1 MNNFRGGF
9 GGGFGGGNLQA
20 LMKQAQKMQE
30 DMAVARQKINET
42 VFNGNA
48 GGGMVSVEM
57 TGDKKVKSVKL
68 KEQVVD
74 PSDVEMLEDLIAVAV
89 NDALTQIEK
98 MEKELLP
105 NVPGMW
111 EWESTKKQLK
121 N

>member
-9 GGGFGGGNLQA
+9 GGGNLQQ

-30 DMAVARQKINET
+30 DMAMAKQKINET
-42 VFNGNA
+42 MFCGTA

-57 TGDKKVKSVKL
+57 SGDKRVNSVKL
-68 KEQVVD
+68 NPQIVD
-74 PSDVEMLEDLIAVAV
+74 PSDIEMIEDLIAVAV

-105 NVPGMW
+105 NVPGM
-111 EWESTKKQLK
+111 
-121 N
+121 